1 MKHVLFCCICV
12 CICSMILGYKA
23 SFYILL
29 PLCLYMFHD
38 TDIRIEVLSCST
50 CACICSVIHGD
61 NASCLILLPL
71 CLYIFSDTWKYRYR
85 FYPAPY
91 VFVCVPWY
99 TYTRIHV
106 LPYSLCVCLCF
117 KKYGYRNTGSSLLP
131 LCLYV
136 FYDIRKLECRFYSSP
151 SVFVCVLWYTEI
163 RIQVR

>member
-1 MKHVLFCCICV
+1 MKSLNIGLNSWNFPRYSILVGSFPWYENVMKHVLFCCICV
-12 CICSMILGYKA
+12 CICSMILGYNA

-38 TDIRIEVLSCST
+38 TDIRIQVLSCST

-106 LPYSLCVCLCF
+106 LPCSLCICMWSMIHGYKDTCF
-117 KKYGYRNTGSSLLP
+117 TLLP
-131 LCLYV
+131 LCLFV
-136 FYDIRKLECRFYSSP
+136 F
-151 SVFVCVLWYTEI
+151 
-163 RIQVR
+163 